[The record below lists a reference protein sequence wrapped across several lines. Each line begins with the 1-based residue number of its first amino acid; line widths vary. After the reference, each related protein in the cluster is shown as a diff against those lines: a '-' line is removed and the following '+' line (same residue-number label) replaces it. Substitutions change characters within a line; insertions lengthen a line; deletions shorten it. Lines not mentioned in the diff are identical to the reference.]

1 MLSFHK
7 YKELSLTP
15 KSFAIAGT
23 LLPPAKTSRTASRL
37 NASSYRLPLLPRI
50 SLPLLSY
57 PIITDITCPLF
68 WGKSTD
74 ILGKIFLVKLD
85 YWDSSQ
91 RGVWNLTEKGFK
103 AELNEDTLHKDL
115 KELKRKRHQERKK
128 AKDEQPI
135 DNYESKEDK
144 Q

>member
-1 MLSFHK
+1 
-7 YKELSLTP
+7 
-15 KSFAIAGT
+15 
-23 LLPPAKTSRTASRL
+23 
-37 NASSYRLPLLPRI
+37 
-50 SLPLLSY
+50 
-57 PIITDITCPLF
+57 
-68 WGKSTD
+68 
-74 ILGKIFLVKLD
+74 LGKIFLVKLD